1 MNAELKKY
9 LSDVFRNDVK
19 QDPSSAILISEKKR
33 LVILPDDH
41 NNKKFFF
48 DRRYSLRLDEI
59 I

>member
-19 QDPSSAILISEKKR
+19 QDPSNPILISEKKK
-33 LVILPDDH
+33 LVEMPEDH
-41 NNKKFFF
+41 NNKFLL
-48 DRRYSLRLDEI
+48 DRRYGLRLDEI

>member
-19 QDPSSAILISEKKR
+19 QDPSNPILISEKKK
-33 LVILPDDH
+33 LVEMPEDH
-41 NNKKFFF
+41 NIKFLL
-48 DRRYSLRLDEI
+48 DRRYGLRLDEI